1 MPFCF
6 LIMDDSHYGWYFGET
21 DVSILMSHDCI
32 WVTVCEV
39 EKNSNKGVCLA
50 FCSTEEI
57 KSYWKTLSYYGSH
70 FPTNWAEEFA
80 TITYTFREFS
90 RLKFASLD
98 TINVFVPLKFTN
110 FSIAKIRN
118 FTVYVRNIFVSTTRY
133 LCEETTCFYVQARTQ
148 TQCRNYSGTCQNRFL
163 HISLPLG

>member
-1 MPFCF
+1 MTAFGLLYARLKRTQTKVFVWRSVRQKKLRVTEKPFR
-6 LIMDDSHYGWYFGET
+6 I
-21 DVSILMSHDCI
+21 
-32 WVTVCEV
+32 TVPIFPQIGR
-39 EKNSNKGVCLA
+39 KNSRPLR
-50 FCSTEEI
+50 
-57 KSYWKTLSYYGSH
+57 
-70 FPTNWAEEFA
+70 
-80 TITYTFREFS
+80 TFREFS

-133 LCEETTCFYVQARTQ
+133 LCEDTTCFYVQARTQ